1 MWQIDTIGAQ
11 GVLYDVAI
19 VNDTLIYAVGEIF
32 LRDSTG
38 QIDPQ
43 AYCVA
48 VWNGAFWTPKRV
60 YTSGNQ
66 LIPTVRGIFAFTPT
80 NVWLADGGIHQWDG
94 LSSNASQSFGR
105 IDLIGG
111 SENGQSVDKL
121 WGTGSSDL
129 YGVGRAGMITHF
141 DGTSWQKIE
150 SGTMVDLK
158 DISGVI
164 GGPILTVASSVGETS
179 VLFLSSQTV
188 IKSVPWPVGLRSVW
202 ISPSGLSYLSGAGGI
217 WKQRDSSW
225 YIIKELSDTI
235 FYGAIR
241 GNAENDIFVN
251 AGTLAH
257 FNGKTWQY
265 YFEIP
270 EDVRFYSIS
279 VRVNIV
285 AAVGFTLKGGVFV
298 DKAAIAVGRR

>member
-1 MWQIDTIGAQ
+1 
-11 GVLYDVAI
+11 
-19 VNDTLIYAVGEIF
+19 
-32 LRDSTG
+32 
-38 QIDPQ
+38 
-43 AYCVA
+43 
-48 VWNGAFWTPKRV
+48 
-60 YTSGNQ
+60 
-66 LIPTVRGIFAFTPT
+66 
-80 NVWLADGGIHQWDG
+80 LADGGIHQWDG